1 MYDKLSTEYNIRAAP
16 SPKDWSGCNHINAQ
30 IQGRTRRKI
39 KEEGIVFHTG
49 SHCNG
54 APDVACTW
62 QRRYTVIRVR
72 RQSRARDSTVD
83 QWGWTLQ
90 AARAQIHVSR
100 HEWREMLTIPAWTPL
115 LDKPRLISYSR
126 HIAKWI
132 AVSSAKNKMSLRWT
146 TIVIASAANNP
157 TTLTTLIFL

>member
-1 MYDKLSTEYNIRAAP
+1 MYEKLIRQSNMVWAAA
-16 SPKDWSGCNHINAQ
+16 SPKGWNGRNRINAQ
-30 IQGRTRRKI
+30 TQGRTRRKI

-72 RQSRARDSTVD
+72 RQSRARDSTVN
-83 QWGWTLQ
+83 QRGWTLQ

-100 HEWREMLTIPAWTPL
+100 HERREMLVIPASTPL
-115 LDKPRLISYSR
+115 LDKSRLISCSR

-132 AVSSAKNKMSLRWT
+132 SLPSAEEWNVSSLSNDR
-146 TIVIASAANNP
+146 N
-157 TTLTTLIFL
+157 